1 MQPYFLPYIG
11 YFQLISAVDLF
22 IVYDNI
28 KYTKKGWIN
37 RNRFLL
43 NGGDAIFSLPLQNN
57 SDSLDICNRKL
68 SSEFD
73 AIKILNKFRGA
84 YHRAPYFNSTFLL
97 LEKIIENKEVNLF
110 NYIYFSIKQICD
122 KLGVH
127 TNILKSSD
135 INIDHSTKSQ
145 EKVLSLCK
153 AVGATTYVNTIGGVD
168 LYEKEIFSERGV
180 ELRFMRSLPIE
191 YPQLGNTFVPW
202 LSIIDVMMFND
213 LDKIASVIKDGY
225 EFI

>member
-1 MQPYFLPYIG
+1 M
-11 YFQLISAVDLF
+11 
-22 IVYDNI
+22 
-28 KYTKKGWIN
+28 
-37 RNRFLL
+37 
-43 NGGDAIFSLPLQNN
+43 
-57 SDSLDICNRKL
+57 
-68 SSEFD
+68 
-73 AIKILNKFRGA
+73 
-84 YHRAPYFNSTFLL
+84 
-97 LEKIIENKEVNLF
+97 LEKIIENKEVNLI